1 MTANNV
7 TRMLD
12 ASHIRYS
19 LLETEPIKLGAI
31 ELADKLGVPPEDV
44 FKTIVVKRENP
55 GKPILAVIPG
65 PKEVN
70 TKKLAAFLDQK
81 KVHVTTMK
89 EAETVTRLQ
98 TGGISPLALIH
109 KGFQIVIDQSA
120 ADKPAILVS
129 AGQRGMQVRL
139 APGDLARL
147 CGARFGDITG

>member
-12 ASHIRYS
+12 ASHIPYS
-19 LLETEPIKLGAI
+19 FHETEHIKLGAV
-31 ELADKLGVPPEDV
+31 EVAGLLGVPPEEV
-44 FKTIVVKRENP
+44 YKTIVIKREKP

-65 PKEVN
+65 PSEVN
-70 TKKLAAFLDQK
+70 TKKLAACVGEK

-89 EAETVTRLQ
+89 EAESLTRLQ

-109 KGFQIVIDQSA
+109 KGFQVILDQSA
-120 ADKPAILVS
+120 AEKPAIFVS

-139 APGDLARL
+139 APGDLANL
-147 CGARFGDITG
+147 CGAQFADITG

>member
-1 MTANNV
+1 MGANNI

-12 ASHIRYS
+12 ASRIPYA
-19 LLETEPIKLGAI
+19 LYETEPIKLGAV
-31 ELADKLGVPPEDV
+31 EVADILGVPQEDV
-44 FKTIVVKRENP
+44 YKTIVVKREGP

-70 TKKLAAFLDQK
+70 TKKLAACLDEK

-89 EAETVTRLQ
+89 EAESITRLQ

-109 KGFQIVIDQSA
+109 RGFQVILDQSA
-120 ADKPAILVS
+120 EEKPAIFVS

-139 APGDLARL
+139 APGDMASL
-147 CGARFGDITG
+147 CSAQFADITI